1 METLLLLFCFK
12 TRDEMITL
20 FTPLPFLLTC
30 SQSSMH
36 SQVYITTLRTAV
48 LTLSLKT
55 EFPLEIYFDD
65 DHQLNFMYFHIHMH
79 GDYAAL
85 VKDQ

>member
-36 SQVYITTLRTAV
+36 SQVYITTFENGSVDIIIENGISIRNLLWWWSSV
-48 LTLSLKT
+48 ELYVFS
-55 EFPLEIYFDD
+55 Y
-65 DHQLNFMYFHIHMH
+65 MH